1 MFDGNLVLVAAA
13 GGGATFFDFSFYF
26 PALVENYRP
35 FSSNCP
41 APLKRDLHVP
51 REYPKPW
58 KLLEGAFHA
67 PFWRVKRALQGIFS
81 EQ

>member
-41 APLKRDLHVP
+41 GN
-51 REYPKPW
+51 Y
-58 KLLEGAFHA
+58 
-67 PFWRVKRALQGIFS
+67 WRVGSTHHFGA
-81 EQ
+81 